1 MPARC
6 LAARAVE
13 LGFNL
18 LENYFPIL
26 LFIAVGLAV
35 GVAPIVLG
43 KLVSP
48 NRPDAEKNSP
58 YECGFEA
65 FEDARM
71 KFDVRY
77 YLVAILFILFDLEIA
92 FLFPW
97 AVVVQEI
104 GMPGFVAMMVF
115 LGVLVVGFIY
125 EWMKG
130 ALEWE

>member
-1 MPARC
+1 M
-6 LAARAVE
+6 
-13 LGFNL
+13 

-26 LFIAVGLAV
+26 MFIVVGAAIGIAPMALGGGLSRLL
-35 GVAPIVLG
+35 GVH
-43 KLVSP
+43 
-48 NRPDAEKNSP
+48 RPDSEKLSP

-97 AVVVQEI
+97 AIVLQEI
-104 GMPGFVAMMVF
+104 GRFGFMAMMLF
-115 LGVLVVGFIY
+115 LGILVVGFIY
-125 EWMKG
+125 EWKKG

>member
-1 MPARC
+1 M
-6 LAARAVE
+6 
-13 LGFNL
+13 
-18 LENYFPIL
+18 LENYLPVL
-26 LFIAVGLAV
+26 LFVLVGLAV
-35 GVAPIVLG
+35 GVGPMMMGGGVSRLLG
-43 KLVSP
+43 VH
-48 NRPDAEKNSP
+48 RPDSEKLSP

-97 AVVVQEI
+97 AVVLDEI
-104 GMPGFVAMMVF
+104 GLFGFVAMMIF
-115 LGVLVVGFIY
+115 LGILVVGFIY
-125 EWMKG
+125 EWKKG

>member
-1 MPARC
+1 M
-6 LAARAVE
+6 
-13 LGFNL
+13 

-26 LFIAVGLAV
+26 VFVAVGLLV
-35 GVAPIVLG
+35 GVGPMVAGFVLAPH
-43 KLVSP
+43 
-48 NRPDAEKNSP
+48 RPDSEKLSP

-77 YLVAILFILFDLEIA
+77 YLIAILFILFDLEIA

-97 AVVVQEI
+97 AVVLDEI
-104 GMPGFVAMMVF
+104 GLFGYVAMVIF
-115 LGVLVVGFIY
+115 LAILVVGFVY
-125 EWMKG
+125 EWKKG

>member
-1 MPARC
+1 M
-6 LAARAVE
+6 LAE
-13 LGFNL
+13 
-18 LENYFPIL
+18 YFPIL
-26 LFIAVGLAV
+26 LFILVGLAV
-35 GVAPIVLG
+35 GVVPLILG
-43 KLVSP
+43 KLLAPS
-48 NRPDAEKNSP
+48 RPDPEKLSP

-97 AVVVQEI
+97 AAVINEI
-104 GMPGFVAMMVF
+104 GLPGFLSMMLF
-115 LGVLVVGFIY
+115 LGILTVGFVY

>member
-1 MPARC
+1 M
-6 LAARAVE
+6 
-13 LGFNL
+13 

-26 LFIAVGLAV
+26 MFIAVGAV
-35 GVAPIVLG
+35 VGIAPMALGGGLSRLLGVH
-43 KLVSP
+43 
-48 NRPDAEKNSP
+48 RPDSEKLSP

-97 AVVVQEI
+97 AIVLQEI
-104 GMPGFVAMMVF
+104 GLFGFVAMMVF
-115 LGVLVVGFIY
+115 LGILVVGFIY
-125 EWMKG
+125 EWKKG

>member
-1 MPARC
+1 M
-6 LAARAVE
+6 LAE
-13 LGFNL
+13 
-18 LENYFPIL
+18 YFPIL
-26 LFIAVGLAV
+26 LFVLIAVAI
-35 GVAPIVLG
+35 GVVPMALG
-43 KLVSP
+43 KLLGPS
-48 NRPDAEKNSP
+48 RPDPEKLSP

-104 GMPGFVAMMVF
+104 GMFGFVSMMLF
-115 LGVLVVGFIY
+115 LGILVVGFVY

>member
-1 MPARC
+1 M
-6 LAARAVE
+6 LAE
-13 LGFNL
+13 
-18 LENYFPIL
+18 YFPIL
-26 LFIAVGLAV
+26 LFIAVALAL
-35 GVAPIVLG
+35 GVAPMALG
-43 KLVSP
+43 KLLGPS
-48 NRPDAEKNSP
+48 RPDPEKLSP

-97 AVVVQEI
+97 ATVINEI
-104 GMPGFVAMMVF
+104 GLAGSLAMMLFLAILTVGFV
-115 LGVLVVGFIY
+115 Y